1 MSSRKRT
8 DDTPEILPPRSD
20 RGRHVFNDENLDMLA
35 HVLDDWL
42 RIPGTSIRFGV
53 DAIIG
58 LVPGIGDVLGG
69 LASCI
74 LLLAAWFRGVP
85 YITLVRMA
93 VNIGIEVLVGSVPLL
108 GDAFDVAWK
117 ANRRNYKLLVRHVEQ
132 PRHHTWKDW
141 AFLLTLVAAIL
152 TVFALPLIVLAWV
165 LVWLLRYH
173 AGS

>member
-1 MSSRKRT
+1 MSSRPRT
-8 DDTPEILPPRSD
+8 DGYPEVLPPRSD
-20 RGRHVFNDENLDMLA
+20 RGRRVFNDENLEMLT

-42 RIPGTSIRFGV
+42 RIPGTSVRFGV

-69 LASCI
+69 VASCI

-85 YITLVRMA
+85 YIALVRMA
-93 VNIGIEVLVGSVPLL
+93 VNVGIEVLVGSVPLV

-117 ANRRNYKLLVRHVEQ
+117 ANRRNYKLLVRHVDQ
-132 PRHHTWKDW
+132 PRRHTWKDW
-141 AFLLTLVAAIL
+141 AFLWTLGAAIL
-152 TVFALPLIVLAWV
+152 AVFALPLIALSWV
-165 LVWLLRYH
+165 LLWLLRYH